1 MSTTVPIEQTDKDL
15 KDATKRSEGLLRS
28 KHGLLFLGII
38 SFAEAMLLVPIITDP
53 FLVAYIILHRS
64 KALVAVVV
72 TTLTSI
78 LGGLGAYVLAAF
90 FIDIAL
96 GYLSPESVLEF
107 NAIVERFSDST
118 FALGLIGAITPVPFT
133 LAALAAGVIKG
144 NLILFLLG
152 VLIGRSFRYGVAGY
166 LTYRFG
172 EDALRIAKENL
183 AIITI
188 VTLIFGTIY
197 IWYIL

>member
-1 MSTTVPIEQTDKDL
+1 MSSTVPIEQSDKDL